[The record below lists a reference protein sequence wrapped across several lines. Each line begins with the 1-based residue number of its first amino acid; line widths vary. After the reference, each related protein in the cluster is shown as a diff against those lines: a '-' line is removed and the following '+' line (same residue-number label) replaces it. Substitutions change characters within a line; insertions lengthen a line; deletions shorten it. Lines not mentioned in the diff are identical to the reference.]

1 MFCYINHKLLHKF
14 NFFMIFS
21 KKLIIIY
28 RQIFLYI
35 LIVFNLIHAKELQI
49 GAKMPEVNHK
59 LNNINSKKITL
70 GQVKG
75 SKGTLVI
82 FSCNS
87 CPWVIKWED
96 RYIELASSYLE
107 RGIGMIAVNS
117 NVSRFEGNESLIQMK
132 KHAEENN
139 YNFPY
144 AQDPKA
150 KLAYAFGAT
159 KTPHIYLFDKN
170 DNLVYRG
177 AIDDNARDPN
187 KVEETYLTDA
197 LDLLLAGK
205 PIKKA
210 TSKAIG
216 CSIKF

>member
-1 MFCYINHKLLHKF
+1 MDNSRVRHLFLFPIFMLGINLS
-14 NFFMIFS
+14 I
-21 KKLIIIY
+21 
-28 RQIFLYI
+28 
-35 LIVFNLIHAKELQI
+35 AKELNI
-49 GAKMPEVNHK
+49 GSKMPEINHR
-59 LNNINSKKITL
+59 LNNISGKTLTL
-70 GQVKG
+70 GEIKG
-75 SKGTLVI
+75 NNGTLII
-82 FSCNS
+82 FSCNT
-87 CPWVIKWED
+87 CPWVIRWED
-96 RYIELASSYLE
+96 RYVDIANSYL
-107 RGIGMIAVNS
+107 RKGIGMIAVNS
-117 NVSRFEGNESLIQMK
+117 NISRFDGDDSLEAMRIHAKEK
-132 KHAEENN
+132 K

-150 KLAYAFGAT
+150 KLAHAFGAT

-170 DNLVYRG
+170 DNLAYRG

-205 PIKKA
+205 QIKKT